1 MSESHTAPSRGADP
15 SVSGAEKCASSLSQ
29 DKANTTTS
37 RPQKPRSC
45 VICRSRKVRCDKL
58 SPCSNCRRGNIA
70 CIYPSGDRPPR
81 WARRLERA
89 ERPVTGEV
97 MDRLHHLEGLVK
109 ELTEQLEQAYA
120 AAKSP
125 AAASSNSPG
134 NSSHSR
140 DPSYQE
146 DNTVPSEQVQDKFG
160 RLVLNDAKKSCYV
173 GSAFW
178 SWVNDELDDL
188 KMETSNIAAGDAESS
203 DDELSYTQTG
213 KTPSTQELARTPSD
227 RHAFLFRHNLNSSS
241 DIREFH
247 PLPSQIPF
255 LINVFSENVNMIA
268 QTVHI
273 PTIDKMMRDLRG
285 DVSKL
290 TPANEAL
297 MFSIYYA
304 AVTSMEEDDVLMNF
318 GVAKTDLNLK
328 YRLGLEHALAKADF
342 LNTPDLALVQALAI
356 FLFLARRHD
365 SPRYVW
371 MMTGIAIR
379 MAIALGL
386 QRDGS
391 HFGNLTPYEIEM
403 RRRVWWSLIAL
414 DVRTSE
420 DQGSDFTITLGS
432 FDTKMPL
439 NINDEDISPDS
450 TEIPVER
457 DGLTD
462 MSFPRVNLGISD
474 LSKKMMARVSKTTT
488 MEEQSGFVDEMYQ
501 RLQEGFLKFSAD
513 SEPSILHW
521 VSTAVTRLVMAKM
534 TLITFSPV
542 LFSSA
547 TERISQEMRNKL
559 LVAAIEIAEYNHA
572 LNSEEGC
579 RQWRWAFQTYT
590 HWYAIVYL
598 LIEIGRRP
606 FSPIVERAWIAL
618 HSIWLIPTQSH
629 MNKNLR
635 IWIPL
640 RKLRLKA
647 QQHRESEILRLRAD
661 ADAMAGLEKQDSE
674 ISEPSSPGS
683 FPTQQSASTVFLE
696 RWRRLISMPQD
707 VSRHDADG
715 HTSHT
720 GGALSYM
727 TDAGLAVSS
736 VPINNTVAGSY
747 SVSNQPALEQ
757 NTVDGYHTMQQNAQP
772 PQGGFGPHQSD
783 MDFQSNII
791 PWLWS
796 DDTFQNP
803 LMDPIDIDMELDS
816 SDVDWNTWVASAQGM
831 SLNQGPD

>member
-1 MSESHTAPSRGADP
+1 MSQSHMATPRGAADP
-15 SVSGAEKCASSLSQ
+15 SVPEAEKRASSLSQ
-29 DKANTTTS
+29 DKAHTATP
-37 RPQKPRSC
+37 RPPKPRSC

-58 SPCSNCRRGNIA
+58 SPCSNCRRANIA

-97 MDRLHHLEGLVK
+97 MDRLHHLESLVK

-125 AAASSNSPG
+125 AASSNSPE

-146 DNTVPSEQVQDKFG
+146 NSGTGSSDNVHDKFG

-188 KMETSNIAAGDAESS
+188 KMETSNIAAANDESS
-203 DDELSYTQTG
+203 DDELSY
-213 KTPSTQELARTPSD
+213 KTPSTQELGRTPSD
-227 RHAFLFRHNLNSSS
+227 RH
-241 DIREFH
+241 
-247 PLPSQIPF
+247 IPF
-255 LINVFSENVNMIA
+255 LINVFSENVNIIA

-285 DVSKL
+285 DLSKL

-304 AVTSMEEDDVLMNF
+304 AVTSMEEDDVMINF

-328 YRLGLEHALAKADF
+328 YRLGLEHALANADF
-342 LNTPDLALVQALAI
+342 LNTPDLALVQSLAI
-356 FLFLARRHD
+356 FLLLARRHD

-391 HFGNLTPYEIEM
+391 HFGYLTPFEIEM

-420 DQGSDFTITLGS
+420 DQGSDFTIILGS

-439 NINDEDISPDS
+439 NINNEDISPDS
-450 TEIPVER
+450 TETPVER

-462 MSFPRVNLGISD
+462 MSFPRVNLAISD

-488 MEEQSGFVDEMYQ
+488 MEEQSGFLDEMYQ
-501 RLQEGFLKFSAD
+501 RLQDGFLQFSE
-513 SEPSILHW
+513 SEPNILHW

-547 TERISQEMRNKL
+547 TERISEEMRNKL

-598 LIEIGRRP
+598 LIEITRRP
-606 FSPIVERAWIAL
+606 FSPIVERAWVAL

-635 IWIPL
+635 VWIPL

-661 ADAMAGLEKQDSE
+661 ADAVAELEKQHNA
-674 ISEPSSPGS
+674 IPEPSSPGS
-683 FPTQQSASTVFLE
+683 FQTQQSAAIVFLE
-696 RWRRLISMPQD
+696 RWRRLISMPRD

-715 HTSHT
+715 HISHT
-720 GGALSYM
+720 GGALHYA
-727 TDAGLAVSS
+727 TDAGSEAPFVL
-736 VPINNTVAGSY
+736 INNPVAGSY
-747 SVSNQPALEQ
+747 SVPHQPALEQ
-757 NTVDGYHTMQQNAQP
+757 NPADEHHMTQQTTTPAQSDTDL
-772 PQGGFGPHQSD
+772 HQSD

-816 SDVDWNTWVASAQGM
+816 GDVDWNTWVASAQGM
-831 SLNQGPD
+831 SFNQGPD

>member
-1 MSESHTAPSRGADP
+1 MSLSHTATPRGADP
-15 SVSGAEKCASSLSQ
+15 SASGAEKRASSLSQ
-29 DKANTTTS
+29 DKAHTATP
-37 RPQKPRSC
+37 RPPKPRSC

-58 SPCSNCRRGNIA
+58 SPCSNCRRANIA

-81 WARRLERA
+81 WARRLERV

-125 AAASSNSPG
+125 AASSNSPG
-134 NSSHSR
+134 NSSHSQ
-140 DPSYQE
+140 DPSYQG
-146 DNTVPSEQVQDKFG
+146 DNGTASSDKVHDKFG

-188 KMETSNIAAGDAESS
+188 KMETSNIAAGNDESS
-203 DDELSYTQTG
+203 DDELSY
-213 KTPSTQELARTPSD
+213 KTPSTQELGRTPSD
-227 RHAFLFRHNLNSSS
+227 RHAFLFRHNLNPSSP

-255 LINVFSENVNMIA
+255 LINVFSENVNMIT

-285 DVSKL
+285 DLSKL

-304 AVTSMEEDDVLMNF
+304 AVTSMEEDDVMINF

-342 LNTPDLALVQALAI
+342 LNTPDLALVQSLTI
-356 FLFLARRHD
+356 FLLLARRHD

-391 HFGNLTPYEIEM
+391 HFGYLTPFEIEM

-439 NINDEDISPDS
+439 NINNEDLSPDS

-462 MSFPRVNLGISD
+462 MSFPRVNLAISD
-474 LSKKMMARVSKTTT
+474 LSKQMMARVSKTTT
-488 MEEQSGFVDEMYQ
+488 MEEQSGFLDEMYQ
-501 RLQEGFLKFSAD
+501 RLQDGFLRFSTD
-513 SEPSILHW
+513 QEPNILHW
-521 VSTAVTRLVMAKM
+521 TSTAVTRLVMAKM

-547 TERISQEMRNKL
+547 TERISEEMRNKL

-598 LIEIGRRP
+598 LIEITRRP
-606 FSPIVERAWIAL
+606 FSPIVERAWVAL
-618 HSIWLIPTQSH
+618 HSTWLIPTQSH

-635 IWIPL
+635 VWIPL

-661 ADAMAGLEKQDSE
+661 ADAVPELEKQGSAMP
-674 ISEPSSPGS
+674 EPSSPGS
-683 FPTQQSASTVFLE
+683 FQPQQSATIFFLE
-696 RWRRLISMPQD
+696 RWRRLISMPQA
-707 VSRHDADG
+707 VSHHDADR
-715 HTSHT
+715 HISHT
-720 GGALSYM
+720 DEALYYAI
-727 TDAGLAVSS
+727 DAGSEAPFI
-736 VPINNTVAGSY
+736 PINNTVAGSY
-747 SVSNQPALEQ
+747 AVPNQPTLEQ
-757 NTVDGYHTMQQNAQP
+757 NSPGSHHMMHQNTQPAQDGLD
-772 PQGGFGPHQSD
+772 PHQSD

-796 DDTFQNP
+796 DDNFQNP
-803 LMDPIDIDMELDS
+803 LMDPADIDMELDS
-816 SDVDWNTWVASAQGM
+816 GDVDWNNWVASAQGM
-831 SLNQGPD
+831 SFNQGPD